1 MDRLKEKVVND
12 EKNLNN
18 KIAEI
23 EGEWN
28 RDKPST
34 SADIHP
40 RDALSKLDSL
50 NNSVTKV
57 KDNYFKCCEAKE
69 LLGLEPGN
77 MQRLENLREDIEL
90 LKEVWNH
97 LQVVWAPYESIRD
110 TLITAVT
117 LKKIKDLENE
127 SVK

>member
-34 SADIHP
+34 SADILP
-40 RDALSKLDSL
+40 RDALSKLESL

-97 LQVVWAPYESIRD
+97 LHVVWAPYESIRD

-117 LKKIKDLENE
+117 LKKIKDLEN
-127 SVK
+127 